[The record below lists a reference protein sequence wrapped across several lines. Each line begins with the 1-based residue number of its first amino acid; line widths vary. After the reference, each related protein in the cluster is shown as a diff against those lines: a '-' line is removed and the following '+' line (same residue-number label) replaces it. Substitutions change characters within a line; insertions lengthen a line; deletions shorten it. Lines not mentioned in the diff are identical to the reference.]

1 MRPVIWYNSPSNLL
15 YNRIRGFR
23 GIVERQ
29 ENMDNQNKELYFA
42 KTVIGAIE
50 NVKVPMLMYEEEKE
64 VVKKALQMY
73 INKIEMDAR
82 CK

>member
-1 MRPVIWYNSPSNLL
+1 
-15 YNRIRGFR
+15 
-23 GIVERQ
+23 
-29 ENMDNQNKELYFA
+29 MDNQNKELYFV